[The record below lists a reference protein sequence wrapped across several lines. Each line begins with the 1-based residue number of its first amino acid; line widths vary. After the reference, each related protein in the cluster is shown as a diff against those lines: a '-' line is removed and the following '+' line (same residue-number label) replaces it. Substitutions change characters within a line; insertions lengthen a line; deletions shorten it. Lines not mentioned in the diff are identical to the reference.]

1 MASLGLNHSLDP
13 AVETGTGADDVI
25 LVDGLPDFWD
35 GGSHLFLF
43 TNGFNT
49 IKLWPVS

>member
-35 GGSHLFLF
+35 GGSHFYFCLQMVS
-43 TNGFNT
+43 
-49 IKLWPVS
+49 IKL